1 MFSYSLLKTNNLPVL
16 KFNFDRDLAENMFI
30 KHNFALGF
38 LQYCIFKSDANIQE
52 NAEKGKKKQKAF
64 LKIRVRTMMFRAN
77 VFSSSPVCL
86 LCFW

>member
-1 MFSYSLLKTNNLPVL
+1 MQTNNLPVL

-52 NAEKGKKKQKAF
+52 NAEKGKKKKKGIF
-64 LKIRVRTMMFRAN
+64 KN
-77 VFSSSPVCL
+77 KS
-86 LCFW
+86 

>member
-1 MFSYSLLKTNNLPVL
+1 MQTNNLPVP

-52 NAEKGKKKQKAF
+52 NAEKGKKKPKGIF
-64 LKIRVRTMMFRAN
+64 KN
-77 VFSSSPVCL
+77 KS
-86 LCFW
+86 

>member
-1 MFSYSLLKTNNLPVL
+1 MQTNNLPVL

-52 NAEKGKKKQKAF
+52 NTEKGKKTKQKAF

>member
-1 MFSYSLLKTNNLPVL
+1 MQTNNLLVL

-52 NAEKGKKKQKAF
+52 NTEKGEKNKRHF
-64 LKIRVRTMMFRAN
+64 
-77 VFSSSPVCL
+77 
-86 LCFW
+86 

>member
-1 MFSYSLLKTNNLPVL
+1 MQTNNLPVL

-52 NAEKGKKKQKAF
+52 NAEKGEKKPKGIFKN
-64 LKIRVRTMMFRAN
+64 K
-77 VFSSSPVCL
+77 S
-86 LCFW
+86 